1 MSRGCNVK
9 QRLGQARWREKE
21 HGGKVRLG
29 LFATARVVTACA
41 KSRGAESKEE
51 GDESPKGEP

>member
-1 MSRGCNVK
+1 MRRRCTVK
-9 QRLGQARWREKE
+9 QRLGQGRWREKE

-41 KSRGAESKEE
+41 KSRAAESKEQS
-51 GDESPKGEP
+51 DESTKGEP